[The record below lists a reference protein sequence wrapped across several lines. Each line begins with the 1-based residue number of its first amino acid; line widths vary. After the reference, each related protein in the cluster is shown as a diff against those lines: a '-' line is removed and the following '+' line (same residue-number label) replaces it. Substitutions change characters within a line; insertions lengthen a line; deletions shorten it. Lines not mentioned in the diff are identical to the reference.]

1 MNYIAG
7 VDEVGRG
14 CLAGNVFAA
23 AVILPPDLTN
33 IGTLADSKKLSA
45 SKRTTL
51 DAAIKQH
58 AVAWSIAQANI
69 DEIDRFNI
77 LQASLMA
84 MKRAIE
90 KLNVQPDLVQ
100 VDGRDKP
107 HTNLRTQCIIGGDR
121 TIACIS
127 AASIIAKVARDKY
140 MCELDKQHPG
150 YDFSTN
156 KGYGTKKHLQ
166 LINTI
171 GISSVHRKSFK
182 PISEIINYK

>member
-23 AVILPPDLTN
+23 AVILPPDLTH

-140 MCELDKQHPG
+140 MCELDKQNPG